1 MQASQRYAPQEDRV
15 IQRAPEE
22 GPTIL
27 TVEDAPAQQGL
38 ASMLVQAFP
47 RGFMLWAT
55 CIRDALEALAL
66 HTVDI
71 AVIDLQL
78 PDGSGID
85 LVEACARSSPLT
97 RCVITTIYDDDDHLM
112 SALVAGALGYVLKD
126 QPKMV
131 LMQQMRLLAEGI
143 PPLAPSVARRLVRQF
158 AQQCAAARE
167 PGSSEQDLREGLTR
181 LSHRERQVLALIAK
195 GMHIGEVA
203 RLLHIATNTVCSHIK
218 SIYRKRNL
226 SSRAEA
232 ALEAKRLGLV

>member
-1 MQASQRYAPQEDRV
+1 MQVIQRYALQGDTAIRC
-15 IQRAPEE
+15 AAGD

-27 TVEDAPAQQGL
+27 MVEDAPDQYGL
-38 ASMLVQAFP
+38 ALLLVQAFP
-47 RGFMLWAT
+47 RAFLLSTT
-55 CIRDALEALAL
+55 CVRDALEALAL

-85 LVEACARSSPLT
+85 VVTACTRSSPLT
-97 RCVITTIYDDDDHLM
+97 RCVIATTYDDDDHLM
-112 SALVAGALGYVLKD
+112 PALAAGALGYVLRD
-126 QPKMV
+126 QPERV
-131 LMQQMRLLAEGI
+131 LIQQMRLLAEGI

-158 AQQCAAARE
+158 AQQCCVTHAPGARE
-167 PGSSEQDLREGLTR
+167 PDVLDGLIR
-181 LSHRERQVLALIAK
+181 LSHRERQVLTLIAK